1 MSEVKRADTK
11 STQKNFSM
19 IEIKN
24 HSMMFIFLSALAE
37 KIHNTELYQTLVM

>member
-24 HSMMFIFLSALAE
+24 HSMMFMSALAE